1 MPSPSVTVVTGAGTG
16 LGKACAIALL
26 QNGIVVLVDRD
37 KAGLELTRQEIVER
51 RGSDLGVYAFPCDV
65 AAPEEVGQLFN
76 FVDELGR
83 IGSLVH
89 AAGVSMAMT
98 DWATIFRVNLYGT
111 ALILRAAQDRLEPG
125 AAAVCFSS
133 MASYTPGLD
142 SAEIDAVIDEPLA
155 PDLIDKLAV
164 IGAGRVDEPTK
175 AYAWSKRG
183 VRRLVVRTAA
193 AWGPTGRITS
203 VSPGIID
210 TPMYQA
216 ELKRMPAMADIINWM
231 PLHRLGEPAEVADV
245 VKFLVSRDARY
256 LTACDIPI
264 DGGAIGL
271 MQLNT
276 N

>member
-1 MPSPSVTVVTGAGTG
+1 MSPSVTVVTGAGAG

-26 QNGIVVLVDRD
+26 QNEIVVLVDRD
-37 KAGLELTRQEIVER
+37 KAGLELTRQEIAER
-51 RGSDLGVYAFPCDV
+51 RDSDLGVYAIPCDV
-65 AAPEEVGQLFN
+65 AEPEEVGQLFN
-76 FVDELGR
+76 FLDGLGR

-142 SAEIDAVIDEPLA
+142 SAEIDAIIDEPLA
-155 PDLIDKLAV
+155 PDLINKLAV
-164 IGAGRVDEPTK
+164 IDAGRVDEPTK

-216 ELKRMPAMADIINWM
+216 ELRRSPAMADIINWM
-231 PLHRLGEPAEVADV
+231 PLRRLGEPAEVADV
-245 VKFLVSRDARY
+245 VKFLLSYDARY

-264 DGGAIGL
+264 DGGAIAL